1 MITAAQIDRWRA
13 SPSEH
18 ARLEFKEARTGFG
31 VDRLCAYCV
40 AIANEGG
47 GRLVLGVADA
57 PPRPVV
63 GSSALGNPSGTVARV
78 RDSVGFHVDID
89 AIDHPDG
96 RVVVV
101 TIPGRPLGSA
111 YHLDGRYLMRSGES
125 LVAMSE
131 DRLRSIFAEGRPGW
145 LEGESRIGL
154 SAQEVVDALDV
165 QGYFELLRMPLP
177 SSQDTMLERLAS
189 DRLVARGHGGY
200 AVRRLG
206 AITLARRLADF
217 PDVARK
223 AARVVVYGGTSKLR
237 TTVDQTWPGGYATG
251 FRDLVRFVMS
261 HVPQHE
267 VVRNVVRT
275 SVALAPEI
283 VVRELVANALVHQD
297 FAMDGMSVMIEIYA
311 DRLEISNPGRA
322 IVAPD
327 RFIDGYQSRNDR
339 LADLMRRMGL
349 CEEKGSGIDRVVQ
362 AAEAMVL
369 PAPQFRE
376 DCNRVSV
383 VVGRPKPFAEMDRNE
398 RMLACYQ
405 HAGLRRVMNDFM
417 TNQSLR
423 ARFGLAESASAAISR
438 VLQDAV
444 KAGLVRS
451 IGPLDSDRKRRRYV
465 PYWD

>member
-1 MITAAQIDRWRA
+1 M
-13 SPSEH
+13 
-18 ARLEFKEARTGFG
+18 
-31 VDRLCAYCV
+31 
-40 AIANEGG
+40 
-47 GRLVLGVADA
+47 
-57 PPRPVV
+57 
-63 GSSALGNPSGTVARV
+63 
-78 RDSVGFHVDID
+78 
-89 AIDHPDG
+89 
-96 RVVVV
+96 
-101 TIPGRPLGSA
+101 
-111 YHLDGRYLMRSGES
+111 
-125 LVAMSE
+125 
-131 DRLRSIFAEGRPGW
+131 
-145 LEGESRIGL
+145 
-154 SAQEVVDALDV
+154 
-165 QGYFELLRMPLP
+165 
-177 SSQDTMLERLAS
+177 
-189 DRLVARGHGGY
+189 
-200 AVRRLG
+200 
-206 AITLARRLADF
+206 LARKLADF

-237 TTVDQTWPGGYATG
+237 TTVDQSWPGGYATG

-297 FAMDGMSVMIEIYA
+297 FMMDGMSVMIEIYA

-349 CEEKGSGIDRVVQ
+349 CEENGSGIDRVVQ

-383 VVGRPKPFAEMDRNE
+383 VLGRPKPFAEMDRNE

-465 PYWD
+465 PYWDL